1 MITSGGIIGR
11 AFQIYR
17 EQFVTLFAAALVIFL
32 LELVAAWLLWILA
45 GLVSLILGIF
55 YQGMVVRLVRD
66 VQDGRRDSSMG
77 ELFSA
82 VTPVA
87 LPLLVVSILFGIGVG
102 IGLILLI
109 VPGLI
114 LLTIWAVVAPVTVIE
129 RPGIFA
135 AFGRSRELVRGHGW
149 TVFGVIV
156 LVFLISVGVS
166 RGRRAHRRAARRH
179 GPRPRPVDRRRAD
192 RADRGAGGLGALFR
206 ARRSLRP
213 APAERSSSRDFAGR
227 SPRPRDL
234 AVPPSGHAAGC
245 AFAASIVGSPYSG
258 MIATASISTSAPGRA
273 CPAVE
278 TTVMAVRCSPHTDR
292 DAAYPTCASTPSTR

>member
-45 GLVSLILGIF
+45 GLVALILGIF
-55 YQGMVVRLVRD
+55 YQGMVVGLVRD

-82 VTPVA
+82 VAPVA

-135 AFGRSRELVRGHGW
+135 AFGRSRSLVRGHGW

-166 RGRRAHRRAARRH
+166 LVAALIGAPLGDTGRALVQWIA
-179 GPRPRPVDRRRAD
+179 
-192 RADRGAGGLGALFR
+192 GALTAPIGALAASVLYF
-206 ARRSLRP
+206 ALVDAAAP
-213 APAERSSSRDFAGR
+213 APAE
-227 SPRPRDL
+227 
-234 AVPPSGHAAGC
+234 V
-245 AFAASIVGSPYSG
+245 V
-258 MIATASISTSAPGRA
+258 
-273 CPAVE
+273 VE
-278 TTVMAVRCSPHTDR
+278 
-292 DAAYPTCASTPSTR
+292 